1 MRLLRAAA
9 CLTAFFL
16 GVILPSVALDWPVD
30 KKIVIGTFG
39 EEQGGR
45 YFDGIDVG
53 GGQQPVRAVLP
64 GELVFRYDE
73 GDDYSSLPRGL
84 GSFVVLHHEGKIE
97 TVTGNL
103 KKGSLGPLKTSYA
116 AGDPV
121 GTSGDTGFSDGIHLH
136 FSLFDE
142 EAASFVNPLS
152 LLPPVADAQPPV
164 IKQVFLSEND
174 TLIPLANGVTVPS
187 GQALVMAQA
196 YDLRQDVRFQW
207 PLGLY
212 GAHVDL
218 DGKEVSRLV
227 FDSLQVV
234 DGRAVLGGARLA
246 LAKVYAPDGM
256 LVCGSVQLR
265 PGSSHLIISVRDFAG
280 NETTKEIS
288 FAIRE

>member
-1 MRLLRAAA
+1 MRMFRRGA
-9 CLTAFFL
+9 CLAAFSL
-16 GVILPSVALDWPVD
+16 VMVLPSMALDWPVD
-30 KKIVIGTFG
+30 KKIIIGTFG
-39 EEQGGR
+39 EEVGGR
-45 YFDGIDVG
+45 FFDGIDVG
-53 GGQQPVRAVLP
+53 GGQQPVSAVLP

-97 TVTGNL
+97 TITGNL
-103 KKGSLGPLKTSYA
+103 KKGSLGPARTSYA

-121 GTSGDTGFSDGIHLH
+121 GTSGDTGFSDGVHLR

-142 EAASFVNPLS
+142 ETASFVNPLS
-152 LLPPVADAQPPV
+152 LLPPVADTQPPV
-164 IKQVFLSEND
+164 IRQVFLSEND

-187 GQALVMAQA
+187 GQALVVVQT

-207 PLGLY
+207 PLGIY

-227 FDSLQVV
+227 FDSVLVV

-246 LAKVYAPDGM
+246 LAKVYTPDGM

-288 FAIRE
+288 FTIRE